1 MAGRV
6 TVTAEPSVAPTE
18 IGLDLRR
25 GSSRDD
31 GHQATSARWALEFR
45 QVTKTFPDGTQALM
59 PVTFG
64 VAPGE
69 LVSIVGPS
77 GCGKST
83 LLRLASGLAP
93 PSSGAIL
100 VDSNHLGYVFQD
112 ASLLP
117 WRTVRRNVEL
127 FAQLRGVKRAE
138 RRQLAEK
145 AIATVGLTGSEDKYP
160 RALSGGMKMRTS
172 LARSLTIGPDVLL
185 FDEPLASLDEITRQR
200 IGEEILDLFGKHRF
214 AALFVTH
221 SVSEAVF
228 LSSRVVVMSS
238 QPGRV
243 TSQIEVPFPY
253 PRPGSLRYTPEFA
266 QLSGVVSEALR
277 ESHS

>member
-1 MAGRV
+1 MITTSVWKGDRMTGRR
-6 TVTAEPSVAPTE
+6 T
-18 IGLDLRR
+18 L
-25 GSSRDD
+25 
-31 GHQATSARWALEFR
+31 ARWALEFR
-45 QVTKTFPDGTQALM
+45 NVTKTFPDGTQALR
-59 PVTFG
+59 PVSFG

-69 LVSIVGPS
+69 FISIVGPS

-93 PSSGAIL
+93 PTSGGIF
-100 VDSNHLGYVFQD
+100 VDSDHLGYVFQD

-117 WRTVRRNVEL
+117 WRTVRGNVEL
-127 FAQLRGVKRAE
+127 FAQLRGVKRIK

-145 AIATVGLTGSEDKYP
+145 AIATVGLTGNEDKYP

-172 LARSLTIGPDVLL
+172 LARSLTIDPDVLL

-200 IGEEILDLFGKHRF
+200 IGEEILDLFAKQRF
-214 AALFVTH
+214 SALFVTH

-243 TSQIEVPFPY
+243 TSQITVPFLY
-253 PRPGSLRYTPEFA
+253 PRPGSLRYTAEFA
-266 QLSGVVSEALR
+266 QLSGMVSEALR
-277 ESHS
+277 EGHS